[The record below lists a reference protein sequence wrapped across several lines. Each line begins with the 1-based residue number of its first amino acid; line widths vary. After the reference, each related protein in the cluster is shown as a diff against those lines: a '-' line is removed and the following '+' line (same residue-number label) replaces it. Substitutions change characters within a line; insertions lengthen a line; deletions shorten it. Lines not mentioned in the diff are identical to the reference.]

1 MLFACSYHI
10 YLDSI
15 HSYAAYV
22 AIEVIII
29 TTVSSTLLLIDAM
42 SALKCWGVP
51 NKTRDD
57 SRYKVEGDYES
68 EDDDP
73 KKRLAKRK
81 DQLEV
86 MGGDEDRIN
95 IELRNQSL
103 VSADYESSMSKLHD
117 TVSKLSG
124 NQLDE
129 NTRRQ
134 IQMLEELAR

>member
-1 MLFACSYHI
+1 
-10 YLDSI
+10 LDSI

-73 KKRLAKRK
+73 KKRLARRK

-95 IELRNQSL
+95 IELRDQ
-103 VSADYESSMSKLHD
+103 
-117 TVSKLSG
+117 
-124 NQLDE
+124 
-129 NTRRQ
+129 
-134 IQMLEELAR
+134 